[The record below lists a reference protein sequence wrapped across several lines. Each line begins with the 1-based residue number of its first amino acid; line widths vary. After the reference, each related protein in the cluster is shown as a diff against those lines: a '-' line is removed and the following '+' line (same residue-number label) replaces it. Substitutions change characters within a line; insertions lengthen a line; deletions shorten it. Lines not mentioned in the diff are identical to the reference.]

1 MILREEQIRRYKA
14 ISRIAAERYCTQKH
28 TASSVIIS
36 IRSTWDKEIPKVF
49 ATKQNGVKDILF
61 LQADDTDQE
70 DDDDKIYS
78 LSKTQGR
85 QIADFVNRYYGQVDR
100 IIAHCNAGRCRS
112 AGVIAAIMRVKEG
125 NDNVVFRNKHPNMT
139 CYLMTLKGFG
149 YI

>member
-1 MILREEQIRRYKA
+1 MILNEEQIRRYKA

-36 IRSTWDKEIPKVF
+36 IRSTWDKEIPKIF
-49 ATKQNGVKDILF
+49 ATEQNGVKDILF
-61 LQADDTDQE
+61 LQADDTDRE

-78 LSKTQGR
+78 LSGEQGV

-100 IIAHCNAGRCRS
+100 IIAHCDAGRCRS

-125 NDNVVFRNKHPNMT
+125 NDNVVFQNKHPNMT
-139 CYLMTLKGFG
+139 CYLETRELLG
-149 YI
+149 YK